1 MQIVW
6 TSSAQTGLRKIYDY
20 ISEHSDKNAI
30 KVINDIVS
38 AVEKIKENP
47 GIYASDKLKS
57 NNDGTYR
64 AFEKHRIRVSL
75 RIHEEVIRVLRVRHT
90 SRKPDKY

>member
-6 TSSAQTGLRKIYDY
+6 TNSAQTSLQKIYDY

-30 KVINDIVS
+30 KVINDLVY
-38 AVEKIKENP
+38 AVEKVKENP
-47 GIYASDKLKS
+47 EVYAPDKLKS

-64 AFEKHRIRVSL
+64 AFENI
-75 RIHEEVIRVLRVRHT
+75 T
-90 SRKPDKY
+90 SAYPLEYRRR